1 MKRSVLR
8 RAAILLL
15 ALSSTSALWACGDDG
30 GQPSPGSGGGDQG
43 GGDQGGG
50 GQGGGDQG
58 GGGQGGTGGFE
69 WPVDT
74 YPISITPSD
83 TWKNQISY
91 PYEPFLSQPNAN
103 TIDGGVRWVK
113 FTVLMHD
120 PTKVYFQDS
129 YPYPFHAPFAVERL
143 DPFFGMSVAEYNDVS
158 LHAEGQKAILG
169 AVLIPPDPAR
179 FPEYGIQLV
188 RQDAYD
194 PEMARVVLDLVK
206 KSVVAEGSVQ
216 PFYFPTYE
224 QNASAQENQSFFAN
238 AGFPVSSVERWT
250 GGSQCYSAGWA
261 LGKLRYVPTDQ
272 IEAAYTNGTLKSEDI
287 LLTDAIPAELPYLA
301 GIVSLSPSTPNA
313 HTAILATSFGIPFV
327 YLGSEA
333 EREHAKTLDGKEI
346 ILRAKN
352 RYVRCD
358 AGLFDVDGVLTAAD
372 RDALLAQKKP
382 DPLAF
387 SPKQTL
393 GAIARSTDD
402 LGPADIVHFGGKAAN
417 YGLLRDVIP
426 NDSQE
431 ALALS
436 FDLWDGF
443 LDQTM
448 PGGKTLRQEIGE
460 RLAGYQY
467 PPNLAAL
474 KADLAAI
481 RARIEDDATFSDA
494 QRQAVIAALGSF
506 DPARKIRFRSS
517 TNVEDSDA
525 FTGAGLYDSASGCLA
540 DDTDA
545 DTTGPSHCDANQS
558 GERGVFRALQK
569 VYASFYNDNAF
580 IARLLYGVNESDVGM
595 GVLVHY
601 SYPDDDEIANGVA
614 TNVRRSD
621 PIDDMKIVSQVGALS
636 VTNPEGGA
644 LPEVVHGLRFQ
655 WGTMFDT
662 VSGSSLVPLGG
673 HVMTWEG
680 DYVKL
685 GELLG
690 KVADRFAEVH
700 PGKQTFALDYE
711 YKKMKPDGALLIKQV
726 RELPLPDDKA
736 SLTPFLVPEPRAV
749 CVYQGEQSDVFALHR
764 LKARAS
770 LRARMG
776 FVDAA
781 SLAAGTFYDGV
792 TFAHLSPNGVETL
805 TGSPGTWP
813 SAAHTFQADQTVDLF
828 TSGSGADARTFE
840 IITTP
845 VPTLLSPSEG
855 PILAL
860 RDMEVHVAAEY
871 ATPVPY
877 VDWDGNPAK
886 RIRDEAI
893 RLTECTDEGPLPVGS
908 SMQTRTIEAGGV
920 KIVTK
925 YYWPAPPTG
934 VVAGY
939 TAPLLRWEETQIE
952 GLTAAPIVLKGH
964 FSQTYRPQHHN
975 FSEDFLFEPALEEG
989 LPAEVLAELAAKGI
1003 RQIYVQGLV
1012 IGTIDPTGQVKQ
1024 V

>member
-1 MKRSVLR
+1 MKRSLLR
-8 RAAILLL
+8 HAAFLLL
-15 ALSSTSALWACGDDG
+15 SASSASALWACGDSG
-30 GQPSPGSGGGDQG
+30 GNPNPGSG

-50 GQGGGDQG
+50 GQGGVGPGGGDPG
-58 GGGQGGTGGFE
+58 GGGQGGTGGFA

-91 PYEPFLSQPNAN
+91 PYDPFLSEPNGN
-103 TIDGGVRWVK
+103 SLDGGVRWIK

-129 YPYPFHAPFAVERL
+129 YAYPFHAPFAVERL
-143 DPFFGMSVAEYNDVS
+143 DPFFGMSIAEYNDAS

-206 KSVVAEGSVQ
+206 KNVVAEAPVT

-224 QNASAQENQSFFAN
+224 QNASAQENKGFFAN
-238 AGFPVSSVERWT
+238 AGFPVSSVERWV
-250 GGSQCYSAGWA
+250 GGNQCYAMGWA

-313 HTAILATSFGIPFV
+313 HTAILATSFNIPFV
-327 YLGSEA
+327 YLASEA
-333 EREHAKTLDGKEI
+333 ERAQAKSLDGKEI

-352 RYVRCD
+352 QYGRCD
-358 AGLFDVDGVLTAAD
+358 AALFDMDGALTAAD

-382 DPLAF
+382 APLAF

-393 GAIARSTDD
+393 GAIVRNTDD

-417 YGLLRDVIP
+417 YGLLRDAIP

-460 RLAGYQY
+460 RLATYQY

-474 KADLAAI
+474 KVDLAAI
-481 RARIEDDATFSDA
+481 RARIEDDTTFSDA
-494 QRQAVIAALGSF
+494 QRQAVVAALASF

-545 DTTGPSHCDANQS
+545 DTTGPSHCEASQTK
-558 GERGVFRALQK
+558 ERGVFRALQK

-580 IARLLYGVNESDVGM
+580 IARLLYGVNESEIGM

-601 SYPDDDEIANGVA
+601 SYPDEDELANGVA
-614 TNVRRSD
+614 TNVRRTD

-644 LPEVVHGLRFQ
+644 LPEVVHGFHSQ
-655 WGTMFDT
+655 WGDSFATIA
-662 VSGSSLVPLGG
+662 GSSLVPLGG
-673 HVMTWEG
+673 HVMEWDN

-685 GELLG
+685 GGLLG

-700 PGKQTFALDYE
+700 PSKTTFALDYE
-711 YKKMKPDGALLIKQV
+711 YKKMKPNGALLIKQV

-736 SLTPFLVPEPRAV
+736 SLTPFLVPGPRV
-749 CVYQGEQSDVFALHR
+749 LCTLQGEQSDVFALHR
-764 LKARAS
+764 LKLRAS
-770 LRARMG
+770 LRARTG

-781 SLAAGTFYDGV
+781 SLAAETLYGDV
-792 TFAHLSPNGVETL
+792 TFTYLSANGVSTL
-805 TGSPGTWP
+805 TGNPGTWP
-813 SAAHTFQADQTVDLF
+813 SAAHSFAGDQTLDLF
-828 TSGSGADARTFE
+828 TSGSGADARTLE
-840 IITTP
+840 LSTGS
-845 VPTLLSPSEG
+845 VPTLLPPSDG

-860 RDMEVHVAAEY
+860 RDLEIQLAAEY
-871 ATPVPY
+871 TTPVPY
-877 VDWDGNPAK
+877 VDWDGVPAK
-886 RIRDEAI
+886 RTRDEAI
-893 RLTECTDEGPLPVGS
+893 RLTTCMDEGPLPSGAS
-908 SMQTRTIEAGGV
+908 LQTRTIEAGGV

-925 YYWPAPPTG
+925 YYWPSPPTG

-939 TAPLLRWEETQIE
+939 TAPLLRWEETRIE

-975 FSEDFLFEPALEEG
+975 FSEDFMFEPALEEG
-989 LPAEVLAELAAKGI
+989 LPANVLAELTAKGI
-1003 RQIYVQGLV
+1003 RQIYVLGTT
-1012 IGTIDPTGQVKQ
+1012 IGTIDPAGQVKPL
-1024 V
+1024 